1 MEQSQIHRTDLTQD
15 TASFFKYRHLK
26 MNHTC
31 LIRTLPK
38 ILSPLTVKGSR
49 SARED
54 DVTVYINKGSG
65 AQIRSRKPVSSL
77 LKFSN
82 YVYFLTRLGS
92 LRTGQGINRN
102 IDKKKV
108 QK

>member
-1 MEQSQIHRTDLTQD
+1 
-15 TASFFKYRHLK
+15 

-38 ILSPLTVKGSR
+38 ICSPVTVQGSR
-49 SARED
+49 SAIED
-54 DVTVYINKGSG
+54 DVTVYINKGNG

-82 YVYFLTRLGS
+82 HVYFLTRFGS
-92 LRTGQGINRN
+92 VRNGQGINKST
-102 IDKKKV
+102 DKKKGAKATQITYLTQISFV
-108 QK
+108 LRKLAMLKVM